1 MFFQILLSGSIFYK
15 RQTSDSE
22 WQRVVQRVIASNNKW
37 QNWQWVLQQMAASD
51 NEWQQITVSDNKWQ
65 TISDNEW
72 QQEKEEA
79 ILQ

>member
-1 MFFQILLSGSIFYK
+1 
-15 RQTSDSE
+15 
-22 WQRVVQRVIASNNKW
+22 
-37 QNWQWVLQQMAASD
+37 MAASD

>member
-1 MFFQILLSGSIFYK
+1 MI
-15 RQTSDSE
+15 
-22 WQRVVQRVIASNNKW
+22 VSNNKW